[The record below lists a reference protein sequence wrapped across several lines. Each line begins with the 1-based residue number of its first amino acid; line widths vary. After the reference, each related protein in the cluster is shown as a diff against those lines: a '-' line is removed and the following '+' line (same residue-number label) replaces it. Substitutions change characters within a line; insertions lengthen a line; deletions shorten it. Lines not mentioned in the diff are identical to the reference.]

1 MSHQINRRTFLKT
14 GSLTTAGVL
23 LAKGSYPEIRGIEPA
38 FVPYDLMQEV
48 RKYRKL
54 DAYCTAPFNMEQAE
68 RLGID
73 RMYTGKPMIWADWTP
88 DQFIAANDE
97 MIALMKRYPGK
108 VVGQITLNP
117 KYGKESLA
125 EIDRCVDQGMVGTR
139 LYYQVKINDP
149 LYFPVIEKLTDL
161 KMMIFV
167 HGEAQLGVGGY
178 EMKYDVGRP
187 PTVSRPEDFVEAAI
201 RYPEAMFQFAHIGGG
216 SDWEYMCKCFA
227 DYPNIFVDTGGSNNE
242 ADLIDFAVKLLG
254 EDRLFFGTDN
264 SYFQGVGKILA
275 AELTERQKEKLF
287 FDNYNAVLKK
297 GGYDVH

>member
-1 MSHQINRRTFLKT
+1 MAHQINRRTFLKA

-23 LAKGSYPEIRGIEPA
+23 LSSRLYPDTDRRSPTLA
-38 FVPYDLMQEV
+38 SDDLMQEV
-48 RKYRKL
+48 QKYRKL
-54 DAYCTAPFNMEQAE
+54 DAYCTAPFNMDLAE
-68 RLGID
+68 RLGIE
-73 RMYTGKPMIWADWTP
+73 RMYTGKPMVWEDWTP
-88 DQFIAANDE
+88 DQFSAANNE

-108 VVGQITLNP
+108 VIGQITLNP
-117 KYGKESLA
+117 KYTKESLA

-149 LYFPVIEKLTDL
+149 RYFPIIEKLADL
-161 KMMIFV
+161 KMIIFV

-178 EMKYDVGRP
+178 EMKYDIGRP
-187 PTVSRPEDFVEAAI
+187 PTISQPADFVEAAI
-201 RYPEAMFQFAHIGGG
+201 RYPEALFQFAHIGGG

-227 DYPNIFVDTGGSNNE
+227 DYPNIYVDTGGSNNA

-275 AELTERQKEKLF
+275 SELSEQQKEKLF
-287 FDNYNAVLKK
+287 FGNYNAVLKK